1 MPARFFPCYIIK
13 EIIIEIIGF
22 QLFFFVLKT
31 FKEDK
36 LIGTFCFVEKLR
48 RKDLEVSKALE
59 EKQRLIADILHIPI
73 DDFDN
78 IVDIAS
84 QPSPDRDAREVL
96 LAALAQGES
105 TISTA

>member
-1 MPARFFPCYIIK
+1 
-13 EIIIEIIGF
+13 
-22 QLFFFVLKT
+22 
-31 FKEDK
+31 
-36 LIGTFCFVEKLR
+36 
-48 RKDLEVSKALE
+48 VSKALE

-96 LAALAQGES
+96 LAALAQGKSSIALTCDSEAKRS
-105 TISTA
+105 SMNDVTILGRGVNDVGDDDSKDLAIKSVTKENGCQTIS

>member
-1 MPARFFPCYIIK
+1 
-13 EIIIEIIGF
+13 
-22 QLFFFVLKT
+22 
-31 FKEDK
+31 
-36 LIGTFCFVEKLR
+36 
-48 RKDLEVSKALE
+48 VSKALE

-105 TISTA
+105 TILAIAQIQILKTNCIQRRDKIF